1 MKYNRCRFFIKVVSP
16 FFLMVLLCYS
26 QKVHAQSISS
36 SKMSSISV
44 INLKVD
50 SLIKRMSLKEK
61 IGQLSILGGDHKDL
75 NSYVKKGQ
83 LGGTNGVLPG
93 QDVYHYTLKMQKMAM
108 QSPLKIPMLFMGD
121 VIHGF
126 RTIFPVPLAMA
137 CSWNP
142 SLIRQADSVAAVEA
156 TNAGVNWTFTPMVD
170 IARDPR
176 WGRVV
181 EGAGEDPYLGSKI
194 AAAAVMGF
202 QQGNLKSP
210 HTMLATAKH
219 FVGYGDVQ
227 AGRDYNTV
235 DMSMHTLHQIYL
247 PPFHAA
253 VKHGVGAIM
262 PAFVS
267 FNGIPVTDNNFLL
280 RDILRKKWGFNR
292 VLVSDYDAIPEL
304 QQHGV
309 AADPKDATDLAFK
322 AGVDIDLHSGTYFK
336 ELPKLVKKGVVS
348 EASIDSAVKR
358 VLIMKY
364 RLGLFN
370 NPFQYGDSTAALAAQ
385 KELPA
390 DHRRFSLEAARQS
403 IVLLKN
409 DKQVL
414 PLSKKIHSIAV
425 IGPLADDNIDLLGP
439 VHALGEA
446 KDVVTL
452 LQGIKDKVGS
462 SVKINYARGTDI
474 ESQSKDNFKKAV
486 EAADKS
492 DVVIMAL
499 GESAG
504 MSGEG
509 DSRSKLGLPGNQ
521 QDLVKAVMKTG
532 KPVVVVLMNGRPMTI
547 NWLHDNVPAIL
558 ETWFDGTEAG
568 PAIADV
574 LFGDYNPS
582 GKLPITFPRDVGQ
595 IPIFYDHLN
604 TGRPFK
610 KGDKYTSRYIDVPN
624 SPLYPFGFGLSY
636 TTFTYSDM
644 HLNKTRMGWNDTLQV
659 SVNVHNTGK
668 RTGTEVVECY
678 IRDLVA
684 SLSRPVKELK
694 EFNRVQLKPG
704 EKKKVT
710 FRLTRHDLAFYRK
723 NMRIGAEPGAFN
735 VYVGGSSDSVKSASF
750 ILLKGYQ

>member
-1 MKYNRCRFFIKVVSP
+1 
-16 FFLMVLLCYS
+16 
-26 QKVHAQSISS
+26 
-36 SKMSSISV
+36 
-44 INLKVD
+44 
-50 SLIKRMSLKEK
+50 MSLKEK
-61 IGQLSILGGDHKDL
+61 IGQLSIFGGDHKDL

-108 QSPLKIPMLFMGD
+108 QSPLKIPMVFMGD

-142 SLIRQADSVAAVEA
+142 SLIRRADSVAAVEA

-194 AAAAVMGF
+194 AAAAVNGF

-210 HTMLATAKH
+210 HTMMATAKH
-219 FVGYGDVQ
+219 FVGYGAVL

-253 VKHGVGAIM
+253 VKQGVGAIM

-267 FNGIPVTDNNFLL
+267 FNGIPVTANNFLL
-280 RDILRKKWGFNR
+280 RDILRKKWSFNR

-309 AADPKDATDLAFK
+309 AADPKNAADLAFK

-336 ELPKLVKKGVVS
+336 ELPKLVNEGVVT

-358 VLIMKY
+358 VLTMKY

-370 NPFQYGDSTAALAAQ
+370 NPFQYGDSTAAFAAQ
-385 KELPA
+385 KNLPV
-390 DHRRFSLEAARQS
+390 DHRRLAREAARQS

-409 DKQVL
+409 DNQVL
-414 PLSKKIHSIAV
+414 PISKKIHSIAV
-425 IGPLADDNIDLLGP
+425 IGPLANDKIDLLGP
-439 VHALGEA
+439 VHALGES
-446 KDVVTL
+446 KDAVTL
-452 LQGIKDKVGS
+452 LQGINQKVGGKGVKVNYVKGTEINGES
-462 SVKINYARGTDI
+462 DSGFKNAVKIAG
-474 ESQSKDNFKKAV
+474 
-486 EAADKS
+486 KS
-492 DVVIMAL
+492 DVVVMAL

-521 QDLVKAVMKTG
+521 LDLVKAVMKTG
-532 KPVVVVLMNGRPMTI
+532 KPVVVVLMNGRPLTI
-547 NWLHDNVPAIL
+547 NWLHDHVSAIL

-595 IPIFYDHLN
+595 IPIFYNHLN
-604 TGRPFK
+604 TGRPFE
-610 KGDKYTSRYIDVPN
+610 KGNKYTSRYIDVPN

-636 TTFTYSDM
+636 TTFTYSDL

-659 SVNVHNTGK
+659 TIDVKNTGK
-668 RTGTEVVECY
+668 RIGTEVVQCY
-678 IRDLVA
+678 IRDFVA

-694 EFNRVQLKPG
+694 GFKRVQLKPG
-704 EKKKVT
+704 ERKKVT
-710 FRLTRHDLAFYRK
+710 FRLTRHDLAFYQK
-723 NMRIGAEPGAFN
+723 DMRFGAEPGTFKVFA
-735 VYVGGSSDSVKSASF
+735 GGSSDSVKSARF
-750 ILLKGYQ
+750 VLLKSSQ